1 MQLNDLLR
9 KTFENAVQSRIFYK
23 SQWTGFRSVIANL
36 LQQVAVNKE
45 IKVVERAKH
54 GDSGLHY
61 LLVELPNDDSKIYCE
76 PWVVESASPY
86 LPPEDYTLS
95 DHELSKSETAVALM
109 KLLLKAGDI
118 NEIVSLLDHPQIE
131 VSFDQYVAASG
142 MSIPSRVPGISL
154 RHYLFVHSDKF
165 YQAVLS
171 YSESEEIL
179 WMHRND
185 ADFWR
190 KQLTNGG
197 CNANHA

>member
-9 KTFENAVQSRIFYK
+9 KTFENAVQSKIFDK
-23 SQWTGFRSVIANL
+23 NQWTGFRSVIANL
-36 LQQVAVNKE
+36 LQQVAVNKG
-45 IKVVERAKH
+45 IRVVERAKH

-109 KLLLKAGDI
+109 KLLLKADDI
-118 NEIVSLLDHPQIE
+118 NEIVSLFDHPQIE
-131 VSFDQYVAASG
+131 VSFDKYAVASG
-142 MSIPSRVPGISL
+142 MSIPSRVPGVSL
-154 RHYLFVHSDKF
+154 KHYLFVHSNKF

-185 ADFWR
+185 IDFWR
-190 KQLTNGG
+190 KQLANGS